1 VTGVQTCALPIS
13 GEYVRTFNRFEFKY
27 VVDERQ
33 AEALIRDLE
42 PYTTPDPHSP
52 TERGYPV
59 YSLYWDS
66 PDLVF
71 FWEKIDGQKFRR
83 KLRFR
88 LYEGSDDAFVE
99 IKQRIDQT
107 VQKRR
112 TLLSRADA
120 AALFGRGA
128 IDAEREH
135 AVADPVLHEAL
146 ILCRRHLLEPKLA
159 VSYRRRAF
167 FARYEHDLRITFDTR
182 LQYDA
187 RALDVR
193 ERFETG
199 KYLLPADRA
208 VLEIKFNGNVPLWLS
223 KLVGKHE
230 LMSRRFSKYARAADL
245 EFFAGRHT

>member
-1 VTGVQTCALPIS
+1 MNATETS
-13 GEYVRTFNRFEFKY
+13 GGYVRTFNRFEFKY
-27 VVDERQ
+27 VVSERQ

-52 TERGYPV
+52 TDRGYPV
-59 YSLYWDS
+59 YSVYWDS

-112 TLLSRADA
+112 TRMARTA
-120 AALFGRGA
+120 IHELFGRGP
-128 IDAEREH
+128 IDAGREH
-135 AVADPVLHEAL
+135 GVTDPVVQEAL

-208 VLEIKFNGNVPLWLS
+208 VLEIKFNGNVPLWLT

-230 LMSRRFSKYARAADL
+230 LLSRRFSKYARSADL
-245 EFFAGRHT
+245 EFFDGRHT

>member
-1 VTGVQTCALPIS
+1 MSASTTS
-13 GEYVRTFNRFEFKY
+13 GAYVRTFNRFEFKY
-27 VVDERQ
+27 LVSERQ

-42 PYTTPDPHSP
+42 PYTTPDPHAPS
-52 TERGYPV
+52 ERGYPV

-71 FWEKIDGQKFRR
+71 FWEKIDGQKYRR

-112 TLLSRADA
+112 TCLARAEVH
-120 AALFGRGA
+120 ALFGQGA
-128 IDAEREH
+128 IDATLEH
-135 AVADPVLHEAL
+135 QATDPVVQEAL

-167 FARYEHDLRITFDTR
+167 FARHEQDLRITLDTR

-199 KYLLPADRA
+199 KYMLPADRA
-208 VLEIKFNGNVPLWLS
+208 VLEIKFNHCVPLWLT

-230 LMSRRFSKYARAADL
+230 LVSRRFSKYARSADL
-245 EFFAGRHT
+245 EFFQGRHT